1 MLGMI
6 VVALSALH
14 GVDGALALKAQ
25 HPPAGEVPSMSVR
38 WTKALGTS
46 PAAPAAVRISKPGKS
61 VPVVLSSMGTGLRA
75 VRTPSGAIVLPR
87 HTRVPDGPRVA
98 SIGDAQREIANQC
111 GQPMVGLWP
120 LVGEFNQYGE
130 RIIARSS
137 QIYRF
142 GGRNNLGFTYANYPR
157 PLPPPVVVP

>member
-1 MLGMI
+1 M
-6 VVALSALH
+6 
-14 GVDGALALKAQ
+14 DEGAGDE
-25 HPPAGEVPSMSVR
+25 PGCAGR
-38 WTKALGTS
+38 RADQQAG
-46 PAAPAAVRISKPGKS
+46 GS
-61 VPVVLSSMGTGLRA
+61 VPVVLSSMSTGLRA

-98 SIGDAQREIANQC
+98 SIGDAQREIANQG

-137 QIYRF
+137 QIYRS